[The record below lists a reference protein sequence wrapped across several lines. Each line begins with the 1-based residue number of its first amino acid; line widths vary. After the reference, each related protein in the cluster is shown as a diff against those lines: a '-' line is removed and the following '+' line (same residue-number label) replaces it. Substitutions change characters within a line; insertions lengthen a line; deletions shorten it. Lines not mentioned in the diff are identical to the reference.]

1 MDWQAIAAIIT
12 GLGVIASF
20 ITTWWALRHD
30 RMIAESQAERAEA
43 AARLNEKYT
52 QRIVDALEAI
62 AQTPKPMGALGGGG
76 RVRWSLD
83 GESGDAF
90 RLANTGTT
98 TAFDVSVAGHESLIG
113 PDDIRGG
120 PHLRPGD
127 ALTFSAARTP
137 TTADSTITVSW
148 ADFAGAPDR
157 SMWQYPLPPAQR

>member
-52 QRIVDALEAI
+52 QRIVDALETI
-62 AQTPKPMGALGGGG
+62 AQTPKPMGILGGGG

-83 GESGDAF
+83 AESGDTF
-90 RLANTGTT
+90 RLTNTGTT
-98 TAFDVSVAGHESLIG
+98 TAFDVSVDGHESLLG
-113 PDDIRGG
+113 PDDTRGG

-127 ALTFSAARTP
+127 ALTFTAARTP
-137 TTADSTITVSW
+137 TTSDSTITVSW
-148 ADFAGAPDR
+148 GDSDSASER
-157 SMWQYPLPPAQR
+157 SMWQYPLPRPER